1 VTNNLLDLS
10 LEPIP
15 SDALSTQQIID
26 IGMKKCI
33 QDNTTEFTTYQ
44 ETNRSEQQIVN
55 GKHNYKLMRGCH
67 IHICCIHVTNMQH
80 NNLLSVELF
89 VVGKKKIIIIF
100 E

>member
-1 VTNNLLDLS
+1 MTNNLLDLS

-55 GKHNYKLMRGCH
+55 GKYNYKLLKGFYT
-67 IHICCIHVTNMQH
+67 HICYLHVTNIKH
-80 NNLLSVELF
+80 RKVTFSKTNFVLLALILE
-89 VVGKKKIIIIF
+89 
-100 E
+100 